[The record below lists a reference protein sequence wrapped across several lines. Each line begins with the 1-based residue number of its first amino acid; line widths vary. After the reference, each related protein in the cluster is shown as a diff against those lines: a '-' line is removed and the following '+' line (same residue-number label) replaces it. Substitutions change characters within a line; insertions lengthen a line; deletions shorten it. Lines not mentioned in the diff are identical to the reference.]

1 MALQSH
7 IDSVV
12 KKYLTTEK
20 KTIEEGFK
28 KLESLKKK
36 K

>member
-1 MALQSH
+1 MALHSH

-20 KTIEEGFK
+20 KTLEEGIK
-28 KLESLKKK
+28 KLESRNKKK
-36 K
+36 